1 MNYEKWLKDNAESL
15 KNKTVVV
22 TGSTGG
28 IGQELC
34 KFLAQL
40 DANLVLV
47 GRNAE
52 ALELQKAELQ
62 SLNKEITIQY
72 FQADFNN
79 LADVDKLADFLLDK
93 PLDVLIHNAG
103 AYAVPRKFSD
113 VGYDNVFQIN
123 FLSPYYLTNKLIPTL
138 EKANAPRVVV
148 VGSIA
153 HTYDKFNSEDV
164 DFRFNKKCNKVYG
177 NSKRFLMFA
186 FHEWFKEMNG
196 KIKLSVVH
204 PGITFTNITNHYP
217 KFIYALIK
225 YPMKLIFMKPKKA
238 SLNLIK
244 GVFTPTEYGTWIG
257 PRTFN
262 IWGLPKKKKLKI
274 PANESKL
281 IYGEAQKVLANAE
294 ERLKNNK
301 ETLK

>member
-1 MNYEKWLKDNAESL
+1 MNYEKWLKSNTESL

-34 KFLAQL
+34 KILAQL
-40 DANLVLV
+40 DANMLLV
-47 GRNAE
+47 GRKAD
-52 ALELQKAELQ
+52 ALESQKAALLKINNSIKVE
-62 SLNKEITIQY
+62 Y
-72 FQADFNN
+72 FQADFNC
-79 LADVDKLADFLLDK
+79 LAEVDKLAGCLSSK
-93 PLDVLIHNAG
+93 QVDVLIHNAG

-123 FLSPYYLTNKLIPTL
+123 FISPFYLTKKLLPTL
-138 EKANAPRVVV
+138 ETAKDPRVVI

-153 HTYDKFNSEDV
+153 HTYDKFNPKDV

-177 NSKRFLMFA
+177 NSKRFLMFT
-186 FHEWFKEMNG
+186 FHEWFRELNSRV
-196 KIKLSVVH
+196 KLAVVH

-257 PRTFN
+257 PRVFN

-274 PANESKL
+274 PAKESQL
-281 IYGEAQKVLANAE
+281 IFSAAQKVLVDAQ
-294 ERLKNNK
+294 ERLKNK
-301 ETLK
+301 EI